1 MTADE
6 DELESL
12 RANTTKGDR
21 LDEADGDDDTA
32 GETSTEQEDQRQS
45 SDAAG
50 AGNSDSTVND
60 EEEAPGGSGPD
71 NNGGEQGDAGAA
83 SGSVEIPTLGVE
95 KSEDALVTVINQAFD
110 ELEGN
115 DHGLHVW
122 DGDLAALVA
131 VLEAHPELNEEVIAA
146 LDERTETTVEIES
159 QSEFLSCVLRVGFDE
174 VAPGLM
180 SALREARK
188 QRLLAEV

>member
-12 RANTTKGDR
+12 REKTNTGDR
-21 LDEADGDDDTA
+21 LDEADGDDDTD
-32 GETSTEQEDQRQS
+32 GEASAELEDQQENS
-45 SDAAG
+45 ADAG
-50 AGNSDSTVND
+50 AEESGSTVND
-60 EEEAPGGSGPD
+60 EGETPGGSRSD
-71 NNGGEQGDAGAA
+71 NNGGEQGGAGAV
-83 SGSVEIPTLGVE
+83 SGSAELTTRGTE
-95 KSEDALVTVINQAFD
+95 EGEDALVSAINEVFD
-110 ELEGN
+110 GLEGN
-115 DHGLHVW
+115 DRGLHVW

-131 VLEAHPELNEEVIAA
+131 VLEEYPELNEEVIAA

-174 VAPGLM
+174 VAPGLV